1 MGTSGFILKK
11 RENIEIYQLI
21 HEVKA
26 AADRAGLLSPIDP
39 EIQEWAGE
47 VYAMGSIANTFEEIP
62 GAEAMP
68 IYIHSA
74 DDEKYDDQYDWLVEG
89 GRLNNAVFFD
99 FVGNCER
106 ILLDFLYE
114 YLKSNPEDYF
124 LCEGDWYYTFDDIAR
139 IKERGFDP
147 MWCYIDPRLEE
158 DALRRMEEEN
168 RNVERSGF
176 ILKERESAGIYQM
189 IHEVEEAADRAEL
202 QYSIGF
208 EFHDSRNGGVSVE
221 GNIAKTFEEISGADD
236 VKKEDTAISICSA
249 EQNDDLYDWLI
260 KGSDLVDV
268 ITFDRVGHRER
279 LLLDFLY
286 EYLQRNPEDYF
297 WCRGYDWYYTFDD
310 IARIKQKEFDPLWCY
325 KDPRLKEYPHE

>member
-11 RENIEIYQLI
+11 RENVEIYQLI

-26 AADRAGLLSPIDP
+26 AADRAGLLAPINPKFHVDYVDGNKR
-39 EIQEWAGE
+39 ECAFGN
-47 VYAMGSIANTFEEIP
+47 IANTFEEIP
-62 GAEAMP
+62 GKEDMP
-68 IYIHSA
+68 IDIYS
-74 DDEKYDDQYDWLVEG
+74 DGDGYEDYDWILEG
-89 GRLNNAVFFD
+89 GHLIDAVIFD
-99 FVGNCER
+99 FVWMCER

-124 LCEGDWYYTFDDIAR
+124 WCEGDWYYTFDDIAH

-147 MWCYIDPRLEE
+147 DWCYKDPHLEE
-158 DALRRMEEEN
+158 DPLERIKEN
-168 RNVERSGF
+168 RNRVRSGF

-189 IHEVEEAADRAEL
+189 IHEVEEAAGRAEVR
-202 QYSIGF
+202 YSIGS
-208 EFHDSRNGGVSVE
+208 EFRDSRNGRGVSVK
-221 GNIAKTFEEISGADD
+221 GNIAKTFEGISGTDD

-249 EQNDDLYDWLI
+249 EQYDDLYDWLI
-260 KGSDLVDV
+260 KGCDLVDV
-268 ITFDRVGHRER
+268 VTFDRVGHRER

-310 IARIKQKEFDPLWCY
+310 IACIKQREFDPLWCY
-325 KDPRLKEYPHE
+325 KYPRS